1 MKMTVNTP
9 EQYYT
14 SMVLAVR
21 GLLSPA
27 GENLDKGICPVQA
40 SARDWTLEVLAA
52 CVCTL
57 CSVVKEVC
65 VTHVILANSS
75 LKSVKG
81 TVVNCINID
90 P

>member
-1 MKMTVNTP
+1 MTVNTP

-14 SMVLAVR
+14 SRVLAGS

-27 GENLDKGICPVQA
+27 GENLDKGMCPAQA
-40 SARDWTLEVLAA
+40 SARDWALAVLTA
-52 CVCTL
+52 CVYML

-75 LKSVKG
+75 LKSVNG
-81 TVVNCINID
+81 TVDNCINID

>member
-1 MKMTVNTP
+1 MNMTVNTP

-14 SMVLAVR
+14 SMVLAGR
-21 GLLSPA
+21 GLQRTS
-27 GENLDKGICPVQA
+27 GENPGKGICPAEA
-40 SARDWTLEVLAA
+40 SARDWTLAFLAA

-65 VTHVILANSS
+65 VTHGILANS
-75 LKSVKG
+75 LWKSGKG
-81 TVVNCINID
+81 TVDNYINID